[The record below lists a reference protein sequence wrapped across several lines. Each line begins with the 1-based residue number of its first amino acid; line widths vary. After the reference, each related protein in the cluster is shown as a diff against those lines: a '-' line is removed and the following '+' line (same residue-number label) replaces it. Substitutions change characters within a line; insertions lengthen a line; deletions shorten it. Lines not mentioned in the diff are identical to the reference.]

1 MREKKTRFDNK
12 WKKNDKS
19 FKEFERRPIKSICAW
34 YFSSSLISDQ
44 YRNIEFTSILMLLCV
59 VVLFIYL
66 FCPGLSPVSFFSP
79 PRPLNLTKIWTKKN
93 SIRENEYIHI
103 LIHPFGPSFVIVFV
117 VIISVLCVSLKKK
130 EKKMRKHISFHTTS
144 PSWLQSPLTESS
156 QTLCRFIQEPK
167 CSEWRDAVKYY
178 LRPKKK
184 SLCVSALSSQ
194 RAVLLVE

>member
-117 VIISVLCVSLKKK
+117 LIISVLCVSLKKK
-130 EKKMRKHISFHTTS
+130 KEKKNEKTHFVPHDLSLLIAVPAHRIESNTLPFHS
-144 PSWLQSPLTESS
+144 GAQ
-156 QTLCRFIQEPK
+156 
-167 CSEWRDAVKYY
+167 V
-178 LRPKKK
+178 
-184 SLCVSALSSQ
+184 
-194 RAVLLVE
+194 